1 MTDDDRFDALMNEAK
16 SLSTDIEPEC
26 DLWPGIEA
34 AIQEPARSS
43 FNWRPYLAQ
52 AAAVI
57 LLVGGSSGL
66 TWLAVKDD
74 AMPLSPTGSTNAL
87 QLTASTASFG
97 GQYSLGPDFLDARR
111 SLAARL
117 EAEMDALPPET
128 RADVE
133 KNLQTI
139 RTAIEDINQALA
151 QEPDNALLQEL
162 LLSSYREE
170 LAVMRKVNGISNAV
184 MLREDI

>member
-1 MTDDDRFDALMNEAK
+1 MSDDDRFDALMEKAK
-16 SLSTDIEPEC
+16 SLATDIEPER
-26 DLWPGIEA
+26 DLWPDIEA
-34 AIQEPARSS
+34 AIKEPATPT
-43 FNWRPYLAQ
+43 FAWRPYLAQ

-74 AMPLSPTGSTNAL
+74 APSLSPAGATNGVP
-87 QLTASTASFG
+87 LTASTASFG
-97 GQYSLGPDFLDARR
+97 DRYSLGPDFMDARR
-111 SLAARL
+111 SLEARL
-117 EAEMDALPPET
+117 EAELDALPPET
-128 RADVE
+128 RGEVE

-139 RTAIEDINQALA
+139 RTAIADINNALA